1 MLGRRR
7 TGCQK
12 KSRLHSTFVVIF
24 GGLFIPTPFHQMNC
38 FEWGLMKMKIWVDA
52 DACPKPIKD
61 ILFRLA
67 DRKKIVVTFVANQR
81 LRLVESRFVQLIQV
95 GSGINIAD
103 DEIVNK
109 CEDGD
114 LIITADIPLAAR
126 VVAKGAQALDPRG
139 KIYDKNNIGQ
149 LLDMRNFMD
158 ELRGRGIETGG
169 PPSFGQKDRFKFANE
184 LDRFVAQK

>member
-1 MLGRRR
+1 
-7 TGCQK
+7 
-12 KSRLHSTFVVIF
+12 
-24 GGLFIPTPFHQMNC
+24 
-38 FEWGLMKMKIWVDA
+38 MKIWVDA
-52 DACPKPIKD
+52 DACPKPVKD

-67 DRKKIVVTFVANQR
+67 ERKEIVVTFVANQR
-81 LRLVESRFVQLIQV
+81 LRLIESPFVQLIQV

-158 ELRGRGIETGG
+158 ELRGSGIETGG
-169 PPSFGQKDRFKFANE
+169 PPGFGQKDRFKFANE
-184 LDRFVAQK
+184 LDRFVAQRG

>member
-1 MLGRRR
+1 
-7 TGCQK
+7 
-12 KSRLHSTFVVIF
+12 
-24 GGLFIPTPFHQMNC
+24 
-38 FEWGLMKMKIWVDA
+38 MKMKIWVDA

-67 DRKKIVVTFVANQR
+67 ERKEIVVTFVANQR
-81 LRLVESRFVQLIQV
+81 LRLVQSPFIKLLQVES
-95 GSGINIAD
+95 GADIAD
-103 DEIVNK
+103 DEIVDK

-139 KIYDKNNIGQ
+139 KIYDKNNIVQ

-158 ELRGRGIETGG
+158 ELRGSGIETGG
-169 PPSFGQKDRFKFANE
+169 PSGFGQKDRFKFANE
-184 LDRFVAQK
+184 LDRFVAQRG

>member
-1 MLGRRR
+1 
-7 TGCQK
+7 
-12 KSRLHSTFVVIF
+12 
-24 GGLFIPTPFHQMNC
+24 
-38 FEWGLMKMKIWVDA
+38 MKIWVDA
-52 DACPKPIKD
+52 DACPKPVKD

-67 DRKKIVVTFVANQR
+67 ERREIVVTFVANQR
-81 LRLVESRFVQLIQV
+81 LRLVESPFIKLHQV
-95 GSGINIAD
+95 GSGADIAD
-103 DEIVNK
+103 DEIVDK

-158 ELRGRGIETGG
+158 ELVE
-169 PPSFGQKDRFKFANE
+169 A
-184 LDRFVAQK
+184 V

>member
-1 MLGRRR
+1 
-7 TGCQK
+7 
-12 KSRLHSTFVVIF
+12 
-24 GGLFIPTPFHQMNC
+24 
-38 FEWGLMKMKIWVDA
+38 MKMKIWVDA

-67 DRKKIVVTFVANQR
+67 ERKEIVVPFVANQR
-81 LRLVESRFVQLIQV
+81 LRLVQSPFIKLLQV
-95 GSGINIAD
+95 GSGADIAD
-103 DEIVNK
+103 DEIVDK

-149 LLDMRNFMD
+149 LLDMRNFLD
-158 ELRGRGIETGG
+158 ELRGSGIETDG

-184 LDRFVAQK
+184 LDRFVAQRG

>member
-1 MLGRRR
+1 
-7 TGCQK
+7 
-12 KSRLHSTFVVIF
+12 
-24 GGLFIPTPFHQMNC
+24 
-38 FEWGLMKMKIWVDA
+38 MKIWVDA

-67 DRKKIVVTFVANQR
+67 ERKEIVVTFVANQR
-81 LRLVESRFVQLIQV
+81 LRLVESPFVQLIQV
-95 GSGINIAD
+95 GPGINIAD

>member
-1 MLGRRR
+1 
-7 TGCQK
+7 
-12 KSRLHSTFVVIF
+12 
-24 GGLFIPTPFHQMNC
+24 
-38 FEWGLMKMKIWVDA
+38 MKIWVDA
-52 DACPKPIKD
+52 DACPKPVKD

-67 DRKKIVVTFVANQR
+67 ERKEIVVTFVANQR
-81 LRLVESRFVQLIQV
+81 LRLVESPFVQLIQV
-95 GSGINIAD
+95 GSGEDIAD

-158 ELRGRGIETGG
+158 ELRGSGIETGG
-169 PPSFGQKDRFKFANE
+169 PPGFGQKDRFKFANE
-184 LDRFVAQK
+184 LDKFIAQRG